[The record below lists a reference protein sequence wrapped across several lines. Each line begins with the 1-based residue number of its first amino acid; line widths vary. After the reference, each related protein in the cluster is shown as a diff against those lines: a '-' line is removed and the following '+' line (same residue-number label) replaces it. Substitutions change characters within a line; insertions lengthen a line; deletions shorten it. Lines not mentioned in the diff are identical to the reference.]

1 MESRRVVITGVGAL
15 TPIGNCCVDFKR
27 ALLAGTNGVNL
38 ITHFDASEYRT
49 KFACE
54 LKGFD
59 ITRYISPK
67 DANKMDH
74 CTHYAIAAAEEA
86 FADSGLNDYPLQ
98 PERAGV
104 IVGTGIGG
112 VTTAAYDLIDFVQ
125 DGMKPRFSPF
135 FILKALSN
143 MVAGQLSIRYHLQG
157 PSYVTSAACS
167 SSAIAML
174 DACHYIR
181 QGQAD
186 VILAG
191 GAEAAI
197 APVGIGGFNAM
208 RALSTRNDDYHTA
221 SRPFSVGRDGFVM
234 GEGAGILV
242 LEEYEHAKAR
252 GAKIY
257 AEIMSIGISSDAF
270 HVTSPHADGHGAQ
283 TAMSMALREAH
294 ISPSEIGYINTH
306 GTSTPLGD
314 LSECLA
320 IQSLFGSHADQLLL
334 NSTKSM
340 IGHLL
345 GAAGAVESIATIIA
359 LEDGIIHPTINLI
372 EKDPELPNWNF
383 CSEGVVERDIHYAIC
398 NSFGFGGHN
407 ASILLKKI

>member
-125 DGMKPRFSPF
+125 DGMKPRFSPCHIGGLF
-135 FILKALSN
+135 FFCHCHAGCLS
-143 MVAGQLSIRYHLQG
+143 LYPTG
-157 PSYVTSAACS
+157 PSGCNFGRGGRG
-167 SSAIAML
+167 
-174 DACHYIR
+174 CHR
-181 QGQAD
+181 
-186 VILAG
+186 AG
-191 GAEAAI
+191 GDW
-197 APVGIGGFNAM
+197 
-208 RALSTRNDDYHTA
+208 RLQCHA
-221 SRPFSVGRDGFVM
+221 SPF
-234 GEGAGILV
+234 
-242 LEEYEHAKAR
+242 
-252 GAKIY
+252 
-257 AEIMSIGISSDAF
+257 
-270 HVTSPHADGHGAQ
+270 
-283 TAMSMALREAH
+283 
-294 ISPSEIGYINTH
+294 
-306 GTSTPLGD
+306 
-314 LSECLA
+314 
-320 IQSLFGSHADQLLL
+320 
-334 NSTKSM
+334 
-340 IGHLL
+340 
-345 GAAGAVESIATIIA
+345 
-359 LEDGIIHPTINLI
+359 HP
-372 EKDPELPNWNF
+372 E
-383 CSEGVVERDIHYAIC
+383 
-398 NSFGFGGHN
+398 
-407 ASILLKKI
+407 